1 MNILYISHYSQ
12 IGGANNELLLILEEM
27 MRRGNNVSVALPTQ
41 DIFCNKLK
49 ERRIKYII
57 SGHKNWIIETKASI
71 ISRGFKGIAKGLCNI
86 KAVWNLVRYV
96 NTYKIDLIHTND
108 SLTIVGYI
116 VARICKI
123 PHVWHIREFLD
134 SDYGYKYVYP
144 QFIVKSCYRKAAA
157 VVFISKAIE
166 DKYKNFINYDN
177 TYRIY
182 DAIPSSEVVT
192 VDKFSRFTVLYAGGG
207 MASKGIYEI
216 LDAIK
221 ILHSQGQKDIKCIIA
236 GDCTEKHEEIEKFIK
251 TNELLDSVD
260 ILGFVSNLGELQM
273 RSHVFVTCAKKEA
286 FGLITV
292 EAMQRGA
299 VVIGTNSGG
308 TAEIIEPFVNG
319 YLYSFGNHQELA
331 ERILYIKENYAEL
344 NMVIEAAKV
353 RANTVFSPMR
363 LGDELSVLYSKCK
376 ER

>member
-12 IGGANNELLLILEEM
+12 IGGANNELLLVLEEM
-27 MRRGNNVSVALPTQ
+27 MKRGNEVSVALPTQ

-49 ERRIKYII
+49 ERGIEYVV
-57 SGHKNWIIETKASI
+57 SGHKNWIIETKASV
-71 ISRGFKGIAKGLCNI
+71 ISRGIKGIAKGLCNI

-96 NTYKIDLIHTND
+96 NTHKIDLIHTND
-108 SLTIVGYI
+108 SLTIVGHI

-166 DKYKNFINYDN
+166 DKYKNFINHDN
-177 TYRIY
+177 THLVY
-182 DAIPSSEVVT
+182 DAIPSSEVAT
-192 VDKFSRFTVLYAGGG
+192 VEKFSQFSVLYAGGG
-207 MASKGIYEI
+207 MVSKGIYEI
-216 LDAIK
+216 LNAIK
-221 ILHSQGQKDIKCIIA
+221 ILYNRGQKDIKCIIA
-236 GDCTEKHEEIEKFIK
+236 GDCTEMHDEIQEFIK
-251 TNELLDSVD
+251 TNGLLESVD
-260 ILGFVSNLGELQM
+260 ILGFVTNLGELQAK
-273 RSHVFVTCAKKEA
+273 SHVFVTCAKKEA

-292 EAMQRGA
+292 EAMQRGT

-331 ERILYIKENYAEL
+331 ERILYVKENYSEL
-344 NMVIEAAKV
+344 NMVIEAAEF
-353 RANTVFSPMR
+353 RANTAFSPMR
-363 LGDELSVLYSKCK
+363 LGDQLSVLYSKCK